1 MDCNGQQ
8 LRYIHRISQCKRALG
23 LRTNKVT
30 NYDLRSEFPNYV
42 CWLVNPST
50 KLLCRISIWRFPK
63 LGVPPKSSILKGFSS
78 INQQFLGTCV
88 YGNLHM
94 LMIRMCWIRFLWCA
108 AEHSAF
114 FTKSTHPNSAAVE
127 NHVSALQR
135 IINHLDSSRN
145 LVYTWAYMGNF
156 PHVTNYQKL
165 VEIMKIP
172 WKIPLNLILYL
183 MILYSYI
190 PIKPIKNPI
199 LFLLLFFP
207 CPKAPHAGDP
217 NIRPHEFRLFL
228 RGDQFEVTH
237 RSRRWTSPSRKGVHA
252 EHMDGKKN
260 IKEHIRTIYI
270 YIYMLYD
277 VICIYTYI

>member
-1 MDCNGQQ
+1 MNITFLWPDVSKII
-8 LRYIHRISQCKRALG
+8 LKIFDIFWTKIVSWVRRHTG
-23 LRTNKVT
+23 LACIKSDQIGDFQDYFWGLDPQEN
-30 NYDLRSEFPNYV
+30 NLQHQMGI
-42 CWLVNPST
+42 T

-78 INQQFLGTCV
+78 INQHFLGTPV

-108 AEHSAF
+108 AEHSAC
-114 FTKSTHPNSAAVE
+114 FTKSTHPNSVAME
-127 NHVSALQR
+127 NHVFALQR

-145 LVYTWAYMGNF
+145 LVYTWAYMGRF
-156 PHVTNYQKL
+156 PHVTIYQKL
-165 VEIMKIP
+165 IEIMKIP
-172 WKIPLNLILYL
+172 WKIPLDFILYL

-190 PIKPIKNPI
+190 PIKPINNPI
-199 LFLLLFFP
+199 LFLLPFFP
-207 CPKAPHAGDP
+207 CLKAPHFGDP

-252 EHMDGKKN
+252 EHMDGKK
-260 IKEHIRTIYI
+260 KH
-270 YIYMLYD
+270 
-277 VICIYTYI
+277 